1 MTISNIIT
9 PKIKSIDNSDDK
21 SYEYLLAVS
30 SDSLY
35 ILSPDRSRIF
45 ETIVKGEDNNGYL
58 VSADCENDFLDVI
71 VIIKRDILSGVNPLD
86 WILKSL

>member
-1 MTISNIIT
+1 MTVPNIVT
-9 PKIKSIDNSDDK
+9 PKIKPIEYSNDK

-35 ILSPDRSRIF
+35 VLSPDRSRIF

-58 VSADCENDFLDVI
+58 VSADCENDFLDAI
-71 VIIKRDILSGVNPLD
+71 VIIKRDILSGLDPLD